1 MGYAVIAAV
10 ALSLGT
16 LFQLFQ
22 RHIAG
27 EPLIPAELRRIVPWN
42 AVAPLVLLAP
52 LLIAL
57 ATSALSGGS
66 ESLPGE
72 PETTLTAGATAAALT
87 SSGLPAGSE
96 SLAAAIAG
104 SAISNAFY
112 GIDSSTMIAAMWG
125 QAAMTLTLAAAC
137 FALLVL
143 AFRANRTDLG
153 LPADAAQFFADVQLG
168 ARMWAASLVPIYA
181 IMVALNFA
189 LEPTDQHPIIE
200 RLMKD
205 HSIGVMLAAAFT
217 AVVAAPLYEEL
228 AFRLVLQGWLE
239 RADMLLGSPEAVEP
253 PAVIVAVAADEA
265 AASTV
270 AAAAATPPTL
280 SLPERVLPYVPLPTQ
295 WLPIAVSA
303 TLFGLAHWGHGV
315 SPVPLILL
323 GAILGYAYQ
332 RTHRI
337 VPCITCHVLFNGFT
351 FVLLALEFGAR
362 N

>member
-1 MGYAVIAAV
+1 MAYAVIAAV
-10 ALSLGT
+10 AVSLGT

-52 LLIAL
+52 LLIAI
-57 ATSALSGGS
+57 ATSALSGGG

-87 SSGLPAGSE
+87 GAGLPAGGQSI
-96 SLAAAIAG
+96 AAAVAA
-104 SAISNAFY
+104 SATSEAFY
-112 GIDSSTMIAAMWG
+112 GVDSSVMIAAMWG

-137 FALLVL
+137 IALLVL

-153 LPADAAQFFADVQLG
+153 LPADATQFFADLRLG

-181 IMVALNFA
+181 IMLALNFA

-253 PAVIVAVAADEA
+253 PAAIALADGVTVPADAAV
-265 AASTV
+265 
-270 AAAAATPPTL
+270 ATPPLALTL
-280 SLPERVLPYVPLPTQ
+280 SDRVLPYIPLPTQ
-295 WLPIAVSA
+295 WVPIAVSA

-323 GAILGYAYQ
+323 GAILGYGYQ

-351 FVLLALEFGAR
+351 FVLLALEFAAR

>member
-10 ALSLGT
+10 AVSLGT

-52 LLIAL
+52 LLVAL
-57 ATSALSGGS
+57 ATSALSGGNDS
-66 ESLPGE
+66 FPGE

-87 SSGLPAGSE
+87 SAGLPAGGQSI
-96 SLAAAIAG
+96 AAAAAAA
-104 SAISNAFY
+104 SVTNEAFY
-112 GIDSSTMIAAMWG
+112 GIDSSVMIAAMWG
-125 QAAMTLTLAAAC
+125 QAAMTLALAAAC

-153 LPADAAQFFADVQLG
+153 LPADATQFFADVRLG

-181 IMVALNFA
+181 IMLALNFA

-239 RADMLLGSPEAVEP
+239 RADMLLASPESVEP
-253 PAVIVAVAADEA
+253 PAAIGTADEG
-265 AASTV
+265 
-270 AAAAATPPTL
+270 AAAATTPPTL
-280 SLPERVLPYVPLPTQ
+280 SLSERVLPYIPLPTQ

-323 GAILGYAYQ
+323 GAILGYGYQ

-351 FVLLALEFGAR
+351 FVLLALEFSGK